1 MDIVGQRDQ
10 EMSAFIDG
18 FDESV
23 ANILR
28 EQREAQFMVVALLEH
43 IGTSLSICIRRIA
56 DD

>member
-1 MDIVGQRDQ
+1 
-10 EMSAFIDG
+10 MSAFIDG